1 MTGPLD
7 KDVHLGVV
15 GAGAM
20 GQGIAQVAVSGG
32 ISVSVFDAK
41 QGMAEA
47 GLASVAKRL
56 GRLVEKDRMTAQQA
70 GAAKARGRAVAGLA
84 DLADC
89 DVVIEAVFE
98 DLELKQDIF
107 GQLEEVVS
115 EDCILASNT
124 SSLLIASIGR
134 QCRYR
139 ARIAGMHFFNPVPLM
154 KLVEI
159 VQSADTSEETVAFL
173 TGLAERMTRT
183 PVTVRDAPGF
193 LVNHGGRAYTTEA
206 MRILHERVANASQ
219 IDAVMRDCGHFRMG
233 PLELADLTGMD
244 VNYPVSLF
252 VYNGYDQDP
261 RLKTSFPHRALLE
274 AGRLG
279 RKTGRGN
286 YRYGESGDKTD
297 DNGGDAAFDVEPAGV
312 VCLVEPESRLIEFAT
327 GLGCELLSRDDGAC
341 PLLAAPLGEDATSL
355 AVRTGCD
362 AGRLVCVDVHCDTAT
377 RVTIMTPPGADARV
391 CDGVGALIAGS
402 GRAVTLINDSPGFI
416 CQRIRAMVANL
427 GCEMAQIGIAAPEQ
441 IDLAMRLG
449 LNYPL
454 GPLELAEDL
463 GLGETVTMLTRM
475 QAITG
480 EDRYRPSLWLKR
492 RAALKLPVYTPG

>member
-1 MTGPLD
+1 MIDPHSDNL
-7 KDVHLGVV
+7 HLGVI

-20 GQGIAQVAVSGG
+20 GQGIVQVAISGG
-32 ISVSVFDAK
+32 IAVSVYDAK
-41 QGMAEA
+41 DGAAEA
-47 GLASVAKRL
+47 GLATVAQRL
-56 GRLVEKDRMTAQQA
+56 DRLVEKKRMTPHQA
-70 GAAKARGRAVAGLA
+70 AAARARARAITGLEGMAG
-84 DLADC
+84 C
-89 DVVIEAVFE
+89 HVIIEAVFE
-98 DLELKQDIF
+98 DLELKQGIF
-107 GQLEEVVS
+107 QQLEAIVS
-115 EDCILASNT
+115 DDCILASNT
-124 SSLLIASIGR
+124 SSLLIASIAR
-134 QCRYR
+134 NCTRK

-154 KLVEI
+154 RLVEI
-159 VQSADTSEETVAFL
+159 VQSADTTDETVAFL
-173 TGLAERMTRT
+173 TALAERMTRT

-206 MRILHERVANASQ
+206 MRILHERVATPAQ

-279 RKTGRGN
+279 RKTGHGN
-286 YRYGESGDKTD
+286 FRYDEAGRRIENEDGEFTTT
-297 DNGGDAAFDVEPAGV
+297 AAPATQV
-312 VCLVEPESRLIEFAT
+312 YLVEPDAALIDFAAAI
-327 GLGCELLSRDDGAC
+327 GCKILSNDDGTC

-362 AGRLVCVDVHCDTAT
+362 TGRLVCVDLHCDTSR
-377 RVTIMTPPGADARV
+377 RVTLMTAPGARIDRRDAVAASVLR
-391 CDGVGALIAGS
+391 S
-402 GRAVTLINDSPGFI
+402 GRAATAINDSPGFI
-416 CQRIRAMVANL
+416 SQRIRAMVANL
-427 GCEMAQIGIAAPEQ
+427 GCEMAQIGIAEPKQ

-454 GPLELAEDL
+454 GPLELAEDI
-463 GLGETVTMLTRM
+463 GLSDTMTILERI

-480 EDRYRPSLWLKR
+480 DDRYRPSLWLKR
-492 RAALKLPVYTPG
+492 RAKLNLPVYTPG